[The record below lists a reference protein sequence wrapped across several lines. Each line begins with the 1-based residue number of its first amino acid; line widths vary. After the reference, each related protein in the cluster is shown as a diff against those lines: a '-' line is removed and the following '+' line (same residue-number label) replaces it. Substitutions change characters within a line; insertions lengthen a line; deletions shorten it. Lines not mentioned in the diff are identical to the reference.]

1 MHQWGI
7 NLCTSGGSTYAPRCD
22 QPLHAFL
29 QELLIA
35 MPQERGPTYA
45 CSSSCPCTRQGRLCA
60 QGATGK
66 AAHARVGTRLRA
78 KQLRGAAW
86 RVDHGQGCPVL
97 TQSVRL
103 RKRLLEN
110 AQKYVQK
117 AALIKSRGIC
127 STPLVAG
134 SRIDFPMGI
143 TQNRFFSLIFPPFFP
158 TFFPGFFGASFGGP
172 QEVRK

>member
-7 NLCTSGGSTYAPRCD
+7 NLCTSGGSTYAPRCG

-29 QELLIA
+29 QEVLIA
-35 MPQERGPTYA
+35 MPQKRGPTHA
-45 CSSSCPCTRQGRLCA
+45 CSTSCPCTRQGRLCA

-66 AAHARVGTRLRA
+66 AAHARIGTRLRA
-78 KQLRGAAW
+78 KQLWGAAW
-86 RVDHGQGCPVL
+86 PVDHGQGCPVL

-117 AALIKSRGIC
+117 AALKKSRGIFQRRLLQV
-127 STPLVAG
+127 PVW
-134 SRIDFPMGI
+134 
-143 TQNRFFSLIFPPFFP
+143 IFPW
-158 TFFPGFFGASFGGP
+158 
-172 QEVRK
+172 E